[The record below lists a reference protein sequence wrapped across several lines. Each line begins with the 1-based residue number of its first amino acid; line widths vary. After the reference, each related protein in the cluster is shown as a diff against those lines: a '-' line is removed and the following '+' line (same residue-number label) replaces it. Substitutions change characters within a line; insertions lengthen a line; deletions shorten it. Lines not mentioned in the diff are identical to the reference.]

1 MTESISPQALH
12 DALTD
17 GGEIALLD
25 VREEGVFAKRH
36 ILRACPMA
44 LSRLEIMV
52 AKLVPR
58 RGCRVVLCDAGDGL
72 SERAAARLAG
82 FGYGEVAVLAGGV
95 EAWAAAGYELYAGV
109 NVPSKAFGEFV
120 EVTYGTPRISAAEL
134 DARRAADDDLV
145 ILDSRPMTEFRN
157 MSIPGGLDC
166 PGAELAYRVH
176 DAVSSAA
183 TTVVVN
189 CAGRTRSIIGA
200 QSLINAGV
208 ANPVVALENGT
219 MGWHLAG
226 LELARGAE
234 QRAPEVSAD
243 GLEISREAAARV
255 AARFGVK
262 TIDAATLARF
272 EAESDQRSLF
282 VFDVR
287 NPEEF
292 EAGHRAG
299 ARLAAGGQLV
309 QATDRYV
316 GTQNARLVLV
326 DDTGVRATMTASWL
340 IQMGWRD
347 TYVLESGLGVLAGG
361 LGDEPLVAEPE
372 PAEVLGLEA
381 IECGE
386 VTAAALDDLL
396 AAGEATVVDLETSL
410 RYRDG
415 HIPGAWFAVRARFAD
430 SLARVPVAGTLV
442 LTSPDGLL
450 ARLAAP
456 DSAALTDA
464 PVKLLAGG
472 TEAWRAAGLPLETGH
487 TNMADEPDD
496 IFYRPYDDSRSVE
509 QAMNDYLV
517 WEVGLVEQIAR
528 DGTVGFEPWP
538 V

>member
-1 MTESISPQALH
+1 MTKFISAEALH

-52 AKLVPR
+52 AKLAPR
-58 RGCRVVLCDAGDGL
+58 RGCRIVLCDAGEGL
-72 SERAAARLAG
+72 AERAAARLAG
-82 FGYGEVAVLAGGV
+82 FGYGDVAVLAGGV
-95 EAWAAAGYELYAGV
+95 EAWAEAGFEVYAGV

-120 EVTYGTPRISAAEL
+120 EASYGTPRIGAAEL
-134 DARRAADDDLV
+134 DARRAAGDDLV
-145 ILDSRPMTEFRN
+145 ILDSRPFTEFHN

-176 DAVSSAA
+176 DAVRSAA

-234 QRAPEVSAD
+234 QRAPEVSAA
-243 GLEISREAAARV
+243 GLAKAQEAAARV
-255 AARFGVK
+255 AERFGVQ
-262 TIDAATLARF
+262 TIDDATLARF
-272 EAESDQRSLF
+272 EAESDERSLF

-287 NPEEF
+287 NPEEYV
-292 EAGHRAG
+292 AGHRAG

-309 QATDRYV
+309 QATDHYV
-316 GTQNARLVLV
+316 GTQNARIVLV

-347 TYVLESGLGVLAGG
+347 TTVLAGG
-361 LGDEPLVAEPE
+361 LGDAPLATGPE
-372 PAEVLGLEA
+372 PAEVLGLDGLDAEE
-381 IECGE
+381 IS
-386 VTAAALDDLL
+386 AAALDDML
-396 AAGEATVVDLETSL
+396 AAGSATVVDLETSL
-410 RYRDG
+410 GYRDG

-430 SLARVPVAGTLV
+430 SLARLPVAGALI

-456 DSAALTDA
+456 DAAALAQA

-472 TEAWRAAGLPLETGH
+472 TAAWRAAGLPLETGH
-487 TNMADEPDD
+487 ANMADEPDD
-496 IFYRPYDDSRSVE
+496 VFYRPYDDSRSVE
-509 QAMNDYLV
+509 RAMNDYLV

-528 DGTVGFEPWP
+528 DGTIDFATWP
-538 V
+538 A

>member
-1 MTESISPQALH
+1 MTKSISPQALH

-44 LSRLEIMV
+44 LSRLEMMV

-58 RGCRVVLCDAGDGL
+58 RSARVVLCDAGDGL

-82 FGYGEVAVLAGGV
+82 FGYGDVAVLAGGV
-95 EAWAAAGYELYAGV
+95 EAWAAAGYEVYAGV

-120 EVTYGTPRISAAEL
+120 EVTYDTPRITAAEL
-134 DARRAADDDLV
+134 DEWRARGDDLV
-145 ILDSRPMTEFRN
+145 ILDSRPFTEFRN

-234 QRAPEVSAD
+234 QRAPEVSAE
-243 GLEISREAAARV
+243 GLAKAQEAAARV
-255 AARFGVK
+255 AERFGVQ
-262 TIDAATLARF
+262 TIDDATLARF
-272 EAESDQRSLF
+272 EAESEDRSLF

-287 NPEEF
+287 NPEEY
-292 EAGHRAG
+292 ALGHRAG

-309 QATDRYV
+309 QATDQYV
-316 GTQNARLVLV
+316 GTAGARIVLV

-340 IQMGWRD
+340 IQLGWRD
-347 TYVLESGLGVLAGG
+347 TYVLAGG
-361 LGDEPLVAEPE
+361 LGDEPLVAGAE

-381 IECGE
+381 IEAQE
-386 VTAAALDDLL
+386 VSPAALDGML

-430 SLARVPVAGTLV
+430 SLARIPVAGTLV

-450 ARLAAP
+450 ARLATP
-456 DSAALTDA
+456 DAAALTQA
-464 PVKLLAGG
+464 PVKVLAGD
-472 TEAWRAAGLPLETGH
+472 TQAWRAAGLPVETGH

-496 IFYRPYDDSRSVE
+496 VFYRPYDDERSVE
-509 QAMNDYLV
+509 RAMNDYLV

-528 DGTVGFEPWP
+528 DGTIDFETWP
-538 V
+538 A

>member
-1 MTESISPQALH
+1 MTKSISPQALH

-52 AKLVPR
+52 AKLAPR

-72 SERAAARLAG
+72 AERAAGRLAG

-95 EAWAAAGYELYAGV
+95 EAWVQAGFEVYAGV

-134 DARRAADDDLV
+134 DARRAAGDDLV
-145 ILDSRPMTEFRN
+145 ILDSRPFPEFRT

-272 EAESDQRSLF
+272 KAESDQRSLF

-287 NPEEF
+287 NPEEYA
-292 EAGHRAG
+292 AGHRAG

-309 QATDRYV
+309 QATDQYV
-316 GTQNARLVLV
+316 GTAGARVVLV

-340 IQMGWRD
+340 IQLGWRD
-347 TYVLESGLGVLAGG
+347 TYVLAGG
-361 LGDEPLVAEPE
+361 LGDAPLVTGPE
-372 PAEVLGLEA
+372 PDEVLGLEA
-381 IECGE
+381 IDVEE
-386 VTAAALDDLL
+386 VSPDALEAML
-396 AAGEATVVDLETSL
+396 AAGSATVVDLETSL

-496 IFYRPYDDSRSVE
+496 IFYRPYEDSRSVE

-528 DGTVGFEPWP
+528 DGTIGFEPWP